1 MDEGVEQM
9 VKDEVFERIANNIE
23 EAFLL
28 PHACNP
34 DWILNWSQVEQYI
47 NDSIHNSA
55 IVSIGQNGRR
65 NNVYKSTEN
74 SSTDTKSL
82 VDEIKGGNSFVLN
95 SMERYTKGLFYVS
108 NLMSQI
114 HNKYVTTNI
123 YGGLHNTAKS
133 FGTHYDDQ
141 YVLILQLDG
150 ISNWTIFK
158 GIADGY
164 TKILD
169 DDTHLQVDIQG
180 ALLPGDVLY
189 IPYRRYHKCIPSSKR
204 LSASISVDYHLERP
218 KNYGDW
224 FSLN

>member
-1 MDEGVEQM
+1 M
-9 VKDEVFERIANNIE
+9 VKDEVFERVANNIE
-23 EAFLL
+23 EPFLL
-28 PHACNP
+28 PNACTP
-34 DWILNWSQVEQYI
+34 EQIFSWIHVEQYI
-47 NDSIHNSA
+47 NDNIHNSA

-65 NNVYKSTEN
+65 NNIYKSTEN
-74 SSTDTKSL
+74 SSSDTKSL
-82 VDEIKGGNSFVLN
+82 VDEIKSGNSFVLN
-95 SMERYTKGLFYVS
+95 SMERYTKGLFYSS

-114 HNKYVTTNI
+114 HNRYVTTNI
-123 YGGLHNTAKS
+123 YGGLKNTSKS
-133 FGTHYDDQ
+133 FATHYDDQ

-150 ISNWTIFK
+150 ISEWTIFK
-158 GIADGY
+158 GVADGY

-169 DDTHLQVDIQG
+169 DDTHLQIDVYG
-180 ALLPGDVLY
+180 TLVPGDVLY

>member
-1 MDEGVEQM
+1 M
-9 VKDEVFERIANNIE
+9 VNDEVFERIAYNIE

-28 PHACNP
+28 RNACVP
-34 DWILNWSQVEQYI
+34 SDILTWSQVEQYI
-47 NDSIHNSA
+47 NDNIHNSD

-65 NNVYKSTEN
+65 NNVYKSTEH

-82 VDEIKGGNSFVLN
+82 VHEIQGGNSFVLN
-95 SMERYTKGLFYVS
+95 SMERYTKGLFYAS
-108 NLMSQI
+108 NIVSQI

-123 YGGLHNTAKS
+123 YGGLKNTSKS

-150 ISNWTIFK
+150 TSDWTVFR
-158 GIADGY
+158 GVADGY

-169 DDTHLQVDIQG
+169 NDTHLEIDVTG

-204 LSASISVDYHLERP
+204 LSASISVDYHLPRP
-218 KNYGDW
+218 NSYGNW